1 MVKNNNFKR
10 KPKNGIIE
18 PRINQELKIYDTIR
32 LIYKDE
38 ATDENQSKI
47 MSIDEAFALSEKH
60 SLDLIEI
67 NGNTMPP
74 IVKLYDYSKYLFD
87 LKKASKNKAKSNNV
101 CKEIQLSVSIS
112 QHDLEIKAN
121 KAKDFI
127 KDGNKVKVV
136 LTMRGRELG
145 RRDYSKECFNKF
157 IELMSDVAVCESTPR
172 DEGNKVIV
180 ILKKK

>member
-1 MVKNNNFKR
+1 MAKNN
-10 KPKNGIIE
+10 KNDIIE

-32 LIYKDE
+32 LVYKS
-38 ATDENQSKI
+38 ENKEESFNRI
-47 MSIDEAFALSEKH
+47 VSIKEAFEISKEY

-67 NGNTMPP
+67 NKNAVPP
-74 IVKLYDYSKYLFD
+74 IVKLYNYSKYLFE
-87 LKKASKNKAKSNNV
+87 LKKTNKIKNKNTIV
-101 CKEIQLSVSIS
+101 CKEIQLSVNIG

-127 KDGNKVKVV
+127 KEGNKVKVV

-145 RRDYSKECFNKF
+145 RREHSKECFNKF
-157 IELMSDVAVCESTPR
+157 IEMISDVAICESSPR